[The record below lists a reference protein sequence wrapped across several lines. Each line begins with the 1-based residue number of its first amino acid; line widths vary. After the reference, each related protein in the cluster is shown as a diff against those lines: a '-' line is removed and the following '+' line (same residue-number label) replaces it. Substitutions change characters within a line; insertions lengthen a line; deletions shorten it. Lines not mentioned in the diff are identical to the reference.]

1 MDQKTDDCFFT
12 TDDNIWFQP
21 TDHTR
26 GPWHED
32 HCHAG
37 PPTALLARAIEQTNP
52 QQKLVRITVNLI
64 RPIPFKGF
72 RIEAEVTRQGRIVS
86 TSAATLID
94 ADEKTCATATALQM
108 TPQQD
113 QPLPSHNV
121 SIGRSTAAKIGE
133 FPIRKTLHDKPAFNG
148 EGVAVRYPDGQTPEP
163 GPTIAWMKT
172 VPLFKNEEAS
182 AFQRICPLADCG
194 NAFSRNAE
202 PWDFNFMNPDL
213 TILLHRDPVGEWLGT
228 SASGYWEDNGIGMA
242 DAQLFDESGSVGRAL
257 QTLLIRKT

>member
-1 MDQKTDDCFFT
+1 MANSFFT
-12 TDDNIWFQP
+12 TDDNHWFQP
-21 TDHTR
+21 TSHTR

-37 PPTALLARAIEQTNP
+37 PPTALLARAVEQLNP
-52 QQKLVRITVNLI
+52 DQKLVRITVNLV
-64 RPIPFKGF
+64 RPIPFNGF
-72 RIEAEVTRQGRIVS
+72 SIAAELTRQGRIVS
-86 TSAATLID
+86 TSAATLTD
-94 ADEKTCATATALQM
+94 ADDKVCATATALQM
-108 TPQQD
+108 TPQPQ
-113 QPLPSHNV
+113 QVLPSH
-121 SIGRSTAAKIGE
+121 TAAFGKHTDAAVGD

-148 EGVAVRYPDGQTPEP
+148 SGVTVKYPQGQDPEP

-172 VPLFKNEEAS
+172 VPLFEDEAPS

-228 SASGYWEDNGIGMA
+228 NTAGYWEESGIGMA

>member
-1 MDQKTDDCFFT
+1 MADCFFT
-12 TDDNIWFQP
+12 TEDNIWFQP

-37 PPTALLARAIEQTNP
+37 PPTALLARAIEQLNP

-64 RPIPFKGF
+64 RPIPFNGF
-72 RIEAEVTRQGRIVS
+72 RIEAEITRQGRIVT
-86 TSAATLID
+86 TSAANLID
-94 ADEKTCATATALQM
+94 ADEKICATAVALQM
-108 TPQQD
+108 TPQ
-113 QPLPSHNV
+113 PIHSLPTHTDSY
-121 SIGRSTAAKIGE
+121 GRHSSATSGD
-133 FPIRKTLHDKPAFNG
+133 FPIRKTLHDKRAFNG
-148 EGVAVRYPDGQTPEP
+148 DGVAVKYPEGQNPEP

-172 VPLFKNEEAS
+172 VPLFADEEAS

-228 SASGYWEDNGIGMA
+228 DASGYWEDNGIGMA
-242 DAQLFDESGSVGRAL
+242 DARLFDETGSVGRAL

>member
-1 MDQKTDDCFFT
+1 MTRNTNPCFFT
-12 TDDNIWFQP
+12 TEDNIWFQP

-37 PPTALLARAIEQTNP
+37 PPTALLARAIEQLNP
-52 QQKLVRITVNLI
+52 QQKLVRITVNLL
-64 RPIPFKGF
+64 RPIPFSGF
-72 RIEAEVTRQGRIVS
+72 RIDAEITRQGRIV
-86 TSAATLID
+86 TTCAATLTD
-94 ADEKTCATATALQM
+94 ADQKTCATATALQM
-108 TPQQD
+108 TPQPTQA
-113 QPLPSHNV
+113 LPSHSV
-121 SIGRSTAAKIGE
+121 SYGRHADAFEGE

-148 EGVAVRYPDGQTPEP
+148 DGVVVKYPESQTPEP

-172 VPLFKNEEAS
+172 VPLFKDEPAS
-182 AFQRICPLADCG
+182 PFQQICPLADCG
-194 NAFSRNAE
+194 NAFSRNAK

-228 SASGYWEDNGIGMA
+228 SSSGYWEDNGIGMA
-242 DAQLFDESGSVGRAL
+242 DAQLFDETGSVGRAL

>member
-1 MDQKTDDCFFT
+1 MADCFFT
-12 TDDNIWFQP
+12 TDDNLWFQP
-21 TDHTR
+21 TEHTR

-37 PPTALLARAIEQTNP
+37 PPTALLARAIEQLNP
-52 QQKLVRITVNLI
+52 QQKLVRITVNLL
-64 RPIPFKGF
+64 RPIPFNGF
-72 RIEAEVTRQGRIVS
+72 RIDANLTRQGRIVS
-86 TSAATLID
+86 TSAATLTD
-94 ADEKTCATATALQM
+94 ADEKICATATALQM
-108 TPQQD
+108 TPQPG

-121 SIGRSTAAKIGE
+121 SYGNHTSAATGE

-148 EGVAVRYPDGQTPEP
+148 DGVVVKYPEGQSPEP
-163 GPTIAWMKT
+163 GPTVAWMKT
-172 VPLFKNEEAS
+172 VPLFKDETAS

>member
-1 MDQKTDDCFFT
+1 MTRNTNPCFFT
-12 TDDNIWFQP
+12 TEDNIWFQP

-37 PPTALLARAIEQTNP
+37 PPTALLARAIEQLNP
-52 QQKLVRITVNLI
+52 QQKLVRITVNLL
-64 RPIPFKGF
+64 RPIPFSGF
-72 RIEAEVTRQGRIVS
+72 RIDAEITRQGRIV
-86 TSAATLID
+86 TTCAATLTD
-94 ADEKTCATATALQM
+94 ADQKTCATATALQM
-108 TPQQD
+108 TPQPTQA
-113 QPLPSHNV
+113 LPSH
-121 SIGRSTAAKIGE
+121 SISYGRHADAFEGE

-148 EGVAVRYPDGQTPEP
+148 DGVVVKYPESQTPEP

-172 VPLFKNEEAS
+172 VPLFKDEPAS
-182 AFQRICPLADCG
+182 PFQQICPLADCG

-228 SASGYWEDNGIGMA
+228 SSSGYWEDNGIGMA
-242 DAQLFDESGSVGRAL
+242 DAQLFDETGSVGRAL